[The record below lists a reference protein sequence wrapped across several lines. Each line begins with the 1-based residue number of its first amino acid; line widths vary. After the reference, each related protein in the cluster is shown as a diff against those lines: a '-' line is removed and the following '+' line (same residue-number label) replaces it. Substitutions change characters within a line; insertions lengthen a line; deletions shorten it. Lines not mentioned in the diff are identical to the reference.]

1 MLTDTQIFILIAL
14 AVLNLFG
21 FILVG
26 IDKRQ
31 SFNQNERTPEVYFFL
46 IAVLFA
52 SLGVFL
58 GMFVFHHKTRKFYFP
73 LGIGILLI
81 EQIVLVAKL
90 LNIKF

>member
-1 MLTDTQIFILIAL
+1 MLNEVQIYIFIIL

-21 FILVG
+21 FVLVG

-73 LGIGILLI
+73 LGIGILLL
-81 EQIVLVAKL
+81 EQAVLVAKL
-90 LNIKF
+90 LKLI